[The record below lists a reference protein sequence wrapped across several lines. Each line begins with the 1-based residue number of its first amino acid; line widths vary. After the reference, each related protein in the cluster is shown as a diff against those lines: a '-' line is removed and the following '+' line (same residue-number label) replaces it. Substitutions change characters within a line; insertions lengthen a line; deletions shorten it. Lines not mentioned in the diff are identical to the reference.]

1 MAGVE
6 MTADV
11 IKKPLMV
18 YQTDAVPDVSQPEPD
33 AVPAAQ
39 PELDEEPPPPPQLLE
54 LEEVCPAPT
63 EEIPEG
69 TEHLVQ
75 EPDDEPSPDA
85 EEEAERELLDAELGE
100 ACHDTVLWLTSQV
113 TLRESARDPS
123 AHPPAMPRTSL
134 STVQA
139 LWTRLRSVGG
149 MTVPTESFLEL
160 CRELETCFCAYHAMH
175 PDELSRERGVIRNA
189 TRMMA
194 EKYSRGVQCDK
205 ILKVFVRVRTFI
217 RLRTVNSTRRA
228 ETLAK
233 RKVRKLR
240 HHAQ

>member
-1 MAGVE
+1 MALACTSIRAVQHPNHDASE
-6 MTADV
+6 M
-11 IKKPLMV
+11 KRPRPV

-100 ACHDTVLWLTSQV
+100 ACHDTG
-113 TLRESARDPS
+113 EPE
-123 AHPPAMPRTSL
+123 
-134 STVQA
+134 QA

-217 RLRTVNSTRRA
+217 RLRTAELDSTCGDA
-228 ETLAK
+228 G
-233 RKVRKLR
+233 
-240 HHAQ
+240 